1 MGWSNDYASYQL
13 VYNTTY
19 DKLEDK
25 SGYVEPTAEEREL
38 AKRYSG
44 TVSIK
49 IADQNIPAC
58 KAIRTKS

>member
-1 MGWSNDYASYQL
+1 MLLISWYI
-13 VYNTTY
+13 
-19 DKLEDK
+19 EDK